1 MRDLEKILR
10 RLHSLGIAELTT
22 VQALNDLPGSYI
34 NLECRLPNGQTAK
47 ILDDTKTY
55 LAIQVERTGNERC
68 YGVAADDAQI
78 AVYEYGCN
86 GADAILVA
94 WVRL

>member
-1 MRDLEKILR
+1 MRDIEKILR
-10 RLHSLGIAELTT
+10 RLHSLGIPELTT

-55 LAIQVERTGNERC
+55 SATQVERADSERC
-68 YGVAADDAQI
+68 YGVAADDGQI
-78 AVYEYGCN
+78 VVYEYGCN
-86 GADAILVA
+86 GTDAVLVA
-94 WVRL
+94 WVSL